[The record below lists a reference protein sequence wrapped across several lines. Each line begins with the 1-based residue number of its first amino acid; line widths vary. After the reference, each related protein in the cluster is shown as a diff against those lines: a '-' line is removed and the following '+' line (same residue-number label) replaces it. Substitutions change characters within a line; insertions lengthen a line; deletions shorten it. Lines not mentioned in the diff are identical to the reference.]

1 VPDTRYLVDVLQL
14 LLAAVVCVPLFQRL
28 RLGPVVGYL
37 VAGVLIGPSVLGL
50 IDEVEAVRSLAEL
63 GIVFLLFHIGLEF
76 TIDKLRALGGAK
88 FSLGAAQV
96 VVTAV
101 LAGTITFAL
110 GLGSVA
116 AVIVGGAVAMSSTMI
131 VLPLLA
137 SQGRL
142 ATEFGQTALAVL
154 LVQDL
159 AMAPLLVLI
168 ETLRGNA
175 DATGSELALALGL
188 AAGKAVV
195 AVALIV
201 VAGRFVLTPLFR
213 VVAESK
219 SSELFVATALLVA
232 IGTSWL
238 TDHVG
243 LSLAFGAFLGG
254 LLLAE
259 TEFRHQVAADIEPF
273 RGILLG
279 LFFMTVGMA
288 IDLAEAA
295 RHPVLVIAVTIAL
308 FAGKAAIIAP
318 LAMLFGRARWDALR
332 LGLMLG
338 QGGEFAF
345 VLLGLAASSGLLPPD
360 VSQILLAAVGISLVA
375 MPLITRFEEW
385 LDRWIEDRH
394 RSSEAAL
401 AHARLDAQNH
411 VIVIGQSEIG
421 RIVTRMLKASDVSY
435 VSLDQSVA
443 VVRRLRG
450 EGEPVYFGDATD
462 PEVLKGMRADKA
474 RAIIVACDD
483 PGTIDGVVAICRHSY
498 PDQRLIVRAPTEQA
512 MIGLRKFGVT
522 VAVQESTEI
531 GLRLA
536 GAVLEKGAE

>member
-14 LLAAVVCVPLFQRL
+14 LLAAVICVPLFQRM

-37 VAGVLIGPSVLGL
+37 FAGTLIGPSVLGL
-50 IDEVEAVRSLAEL
+50 VDEVDAVRSLAEL

-76 TIDKLRALGGAK
+76 TVEKLRALGGAK
-88 FSLGAAQV
+88 FSLGVTQV
-96 VVTAV
+96 AVTAG
-101 LAGTITFAL
+101 LAGAITFAL
-110 GLGSVA
+110 GFGSVA

-142 ATEFGQTALAVL
+142 ATEFGQAALAVL

-175 DATGSELALALGL
+175 AATGSELGLALSL
-188 AAGKAVV
+188 AAAKAVI
-195 AVALIV
+195 AVTIIV

-213 VVAESK
+213 VVAETK

-238 TDHVG
+238 TEHVG
-243 LSLAFGAFLGG
+243 LSLAFGAFLAG

-273 RGILLG
+273 RGILVG
-279 LFFMTVGMA
+279 LFFMTVGMSV
-288 IDLAEAA
+288 DLAEAA
-295 RHPVLVIAVTIAL
+295 RHPVLVVALAVAL
-308 FAGKAAIIAP
+308 FAGKAAVITP
-318 LAMLFGRARWDALR
+318 LAMVFGHGRWDALR
-332 LGLMLG
+332 LGLTLG

-345 VLLGLAASSGLLPPD
+345 ILLGLAAASGLLPAQHSH
-360 VSQILLAAVGISLVA
+360 VLLAAVGITLLTMPLVA
-375 MPLITRFEEW
+375 RFEEW
-385 LDRWIEDRH
+385 LDRRIDDRH
-394 RSSEAAL
+394 LPADASL
-401 AHARLDAQNH
+401 AHARLDAEDH
-411 VIVIGQSEIG
+411 VVVIGQSEVG
-421 RIVTRMLKASDVSY
+421 RIVTRMLKAYDLPY

-443 VVRRLRG
+443 VVRRLRT
-450 EGEPVYFGDATD
+450 EGEPIYFGDATD
-462 PEVLKGMRADKA
+462 PEVLKGVRAERA

-483 PGTIDGVVAICRHSY
+483 PGTTEFVVAMCRHNF
-498 PDQRLIVRAPTEQA
+498 PDQRLIVRAATEQA
-512 MIGLRKFGVT
+512 MIGLRKLGVT

-536 GAVLEKGAE
+536 GAVLDKRAE